1 MTSGSLKKKWRV
13 LYVRPRWEKKVDVQL
28 EERGIERFLPLREEV
43 RQWSDRK
50 KKVIAPLFP
59 GYIFVHVDERERNIT
74 FDLHGTVNYVHFS
87 GVLAEVRPDIID
99 SLRIAVSA
107 PADIEVTGDRLESGT
122 PIKIVHGPM
131 TGVKGMLI
139 EYRGEKRIAIVVD
152 SIRQAVVM
160 EVGLNE
166 VQVVGERL
174 KG

>member
-1 MTSGSLKKKWRV
+1 MKKWRV
-13 LYVRPRWEKKVDVQL
+13 LYVRPRWEKKVDAQL

-59 GYIFVHVDERERNIT
+59 GYIFVHVDEKERVAA
-74 FDLHGTVNYVHFS
+74 FDVHGTLKYVHFS
-87 GVLAEVRPDIID
+87 GKLAEVRPYIID
-99 SLRIAVSA
+99 SLRIAVYG
-107 PADIEVTGDRLESGT
+107 PGDIEVTGDRLESGT
-122 PIKIVHGPM
+122 PVKISHGPM
-131 TGVKGMLI
+131 TGVRGLLI

-166 VQVVGERL
+166 IQVL
-174 KG
+174 DK